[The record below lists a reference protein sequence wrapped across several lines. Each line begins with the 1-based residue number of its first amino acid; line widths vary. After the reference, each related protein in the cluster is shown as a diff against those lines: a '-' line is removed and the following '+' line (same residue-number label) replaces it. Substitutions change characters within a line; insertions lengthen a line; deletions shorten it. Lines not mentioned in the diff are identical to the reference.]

1 MRKVKIV
8 RLRDVKTDLILF
20 GDIRSDYIESIALAD
35 CSYQKIYVDIFKS
48 FSGRIVLS
56 FPSITKS
63 IYYFLFKYN
72 KKESWKINIA
82 LAYYYG
88 VINSIS
94 PKVLLTFEGTPKYF
108 FSLLTT
114 LTKNAHILALSVYQ
128 LRERNIRDMEPSIAR
143 DPSLVHYYV
152 WGEKDK
158 KDLTSIG
165 QLEKNIHVV
174 GSIMSGLYF
183 SMKPSLINNKKYD
196 ICIVAALKH
205 LPIKTLD
212 LNESILVGF
221 LSNYLSLNPALTVCI
236 ATRPES
242 SIKLAKQLVEQR
254 NKDCY
259 SAGLNGHN
267 VTFIENTLDNFGTYK
282 AMDSSTVV
290 IAQNSCAAFEALGWG
305 KRVLFCQ
312 PNKLWFKTPDDL
324 YYGVMEHNQEKFNKN
339 LDELFT
345 ISDDKYKENI
355 NNNISKYCQSDISNP
370 PHVIFQKKINELLLE

>member
-8 RLRDVKTDLILF
+8 RLSDVKTDLILF
-20 GDIRSDYIESIALAD
+20 DDIKTDYIESIVLKD
-35 CSYQKIYVDIFKS
+35 YSYEKIYVDIFKS

-63 IYYFLFKYN
+63 IYYFLFKYS

-94 PKVLLTFEGTPKYF
+94 PKVLLTFEGTQKYF

-114 LTKNAHILALSVYQ
+114 LTKNTHLLGLSLFQ
-128 LRERNIRDMEPSIAR
+128 LRERSIQDIGPSIAR
-143 DPSLVHYYV
+143 DPSLAHYYV
-152 WGEKDK
+152 WGEQDK

-174 GSIMSGLYF
+174 GSMMSGLYF

-196 ICIVAALKH
+196 ICIVAAIKH

-212 LNESILVGF
+212 LNESILVNF
-221 LSNYLSLNPALTVCI
+221 ISNYLSLNPTLTVCV
-236 ATRPES
+236 AKRPEAT
-242 SIKLAKQLVEQR
+242 IKSVKQLVDQR
-254 NKDCY
+254 TQDCY
-259 SAGLNGHN
+259 SAGLNGYN
-267 VTFIENTLDNFGTYK
+267 VKFIENTIDNFGTYK

-305 KRVLFCQ
+305 HRVLFCQ
-312 PNKLWFKTPDDL
+312 PNKCRYRTPDDL
-324 YYGVMEHNQEKFNKN
+324 YYSVTEHNQEKFNKK
-339 LDELFT
+339 LDELFI
-345 ISDDKYKENI
+345 ISDNKYKENI
-355 NNNISKYCQSDISNP
+355 KNNISKYCQSDINNP
-370 PHVIFQKKINELLLE
+370 PHMIFQKKINELLLE